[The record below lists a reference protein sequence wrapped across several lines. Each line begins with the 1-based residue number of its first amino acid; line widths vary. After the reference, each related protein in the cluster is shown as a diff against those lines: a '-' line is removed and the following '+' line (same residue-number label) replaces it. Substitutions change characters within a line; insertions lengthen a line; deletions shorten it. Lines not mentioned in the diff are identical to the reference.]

1 MDLTQNK
8 LTKSEWEGIEL
19 PVKSEEKF
27 ILSLIKAGATD
38 ISIKRNMNESMLS
51 LIKIEHSP
59 EIESYLYI
67 TYFQPEILAM
77 VERYIENSAKKPTN
91 TKNLT
96 DAIQIPPVDK
106 KKKPNSKDT
115 IRLKHTEA
123 TIKSKKDKIFEFK
136 LLELCNS
143 ALSTMKSSSEYTIYI
158 YTLVQLLKAS
168 IPHVNK
174 HMIHFTQS
182 LIEWTIVLKPQ
193 LIPDMIHNS
202 QTLIEK
208 NPNIL
213 KYQDITLFDHQ
224 KQLFQ
229 LFNRETTNSTSPKL
243 VLYIA
248 PTGTGKTMSP
258 LGLSETKKVIFV
270 CTARHVG
277 LALARSAISME
288 KRVAFAFGC
297 ETASDIRLHYFAA
310 IDYTRNWKTGAIR
323 KVDNSIGYKVEIMI
337 CDIKSYLTAMHY
349 MLAFNEERDII
360 TFWDEPTITMDLPEH
375 DLHETIHANWR
386 ENRISNM
393 VLSCATLPREQE
405 IQDTIVDFRSRF
417 NLAEIHQIATHDCKK
432 TISILNSSGMGVL
445 PHTLFENYADLQ
457 TCARHCTEIKSL
469 LRYLDLAE
477 IVKFIEHIQS
487 FIPERYSIS
496 AYFESIASITMDEIK
511 LYYLEVLTKLNPE
524 KWPEIYQYLQ
534 SEQKPMFKPKQ
545 QASKQASKAQA
556 SMQANPY
563 KGILIT
569 TEDAHTLTDGPTIYL
584 AENIDNI
591 GRFYIAQSRI
601 PEKVLSDVMTKIEH
615 NNRIQKKIDELE
627 KKVAE
632 KEQKPKET
640 VDASF
645 KGNTKRDSSD
655 KTAITRETQ
664 LWMDQINQF
673 RAEIYIAN
681 IDAQYIPNSREHQRI
696 WTEKF
701 NENAFSPDI
710 DDESIRSIMSLDVS
724 SNLKLLLLLGI
735 GMFVNQPNIQYMEI
749 MKSLATNQK
758 LFLIIAAT
766 DYIYGTNY
774 QFSHGF
780 IGKDITN
787 MTQQKT
793 LQALGRIGR
802 GNIQRNYTIRFRDDD
817 VIRRLFLPTESNLE
831 GEVMSRLMS
840 GASEWAEENIQMS
853 DEPNQSTPSKLHHKY
868 AKYSKNIV
876 LAQEPE
882 QQQQDE
888 ELEQNPQQEQEQK
901 QEPSDEWWN

>member
-8 LTKSEWEGIEL
+8 LTKSEWDGIEI
-19 PVKSEEKF
+19 PVKDNEKF
-27 ILSLIKAGATD
+27 ILSLINAGSTNV
-38 ISIKRNMNESMLS
+38 SIKRNMNESIMS
-51 LIKIEHSP
+51 LIKIDYSP
-59 EIESYLYI
+59 ELESFLYI
-67 TYFQPEILAM
+67 TYFQPDIMKM
-77 VERYIENSAKKPTN
+77 VEKYAPA
-91 TKNLT
+91 L
-96 DAIQIPPVDK
+96 AAAAQIPQSDK

-115 IRLKHTEA
+115 IRLNHTES
-123 TIKSKKDKIFEFK
+123 TIKSKKDKMFEFK
-136 LLELCNS
+136 LLELCNN
-143 ALSTMKSSSEYTIYI
+143 ALSTMLKTSEYTIHI
-158 YTLVQLLKAS
+158 YTLVQLLKTS
-168 IPHVNK
+168 IPYVNK
-174 HMIHFTQS
+174 HMIHFTEA
-182 LIEWTIVLKPQ
+182 LINWTIASKPQ
-193 LIPDMIHNS
+193 LISDMIHNS

-208 NPNIL
+208 NPDIL

-229 LFNRETTNSTSPKL
+229 IFGKETMKDLSNDLPKL

-258 LGLSETKKVIFV
+258 LGLSETHKVIFV

-323 KVDNSIGYKVEIMI
+323 KVDNSVGYKVEIMI

-349 MLAFNEERDII
+349 MLAFNDEKDII
-360 TFWDEPTITMDLPEH
+360 TFWDEPTITMDLPHH
-375 DLHETIHANWR
+375 DLHETIHTNWR
-386 ENRISNM
+386 ENQISKM

-405 IQDTIVDFRSRF
+405 IQETIADFRCRF

-432 TISILNSSGMGVL
+432 TISILNSLGMGVL
-445 PHTLFENYADLQ
+445 PHTLFENYEDLQ
-457 TCARHCTEIKSL
+457 ICARHCADIKSL

-477 IVKFIEHIQS
+477 IVKFIEYAQEFIQ
-487 FIPERYSIS
+487 ERYKIPV
-496 AYFESIASITMDEIK
+496 YFESIDIITMDKIK
-511 LYYLEVLTKLNPE
+511 LYYLEVLGKLNPE
-524 KWPEIYQYLQ
+524 KWPEIYQYMR
-534 SEQKPMFKPKQ
+534 SNQKPLFQ
-545 QASKQASKAQA
+545 QVGPSVKVTQSAQA
-556 SMQANPY
+556 PVNPF

-584 AENIDNI
+584 AENIENI

-601 PEKVLSDVMTKIEH
+601 PEKVLADVMSKIEH
-615 NNRIQKKIDELE
+615 NNRIQKKMDELE
-627 KKVAE
+627 KKIAE
-632 KEQKPKET
+632 KEKKPEET

-655 KTAITRETQ
+655 KTAITKEMK

-681 IDAQYIPNSREHQRI
+681 IDAQYIPNSREHQQV
-696 WTEKF
+696 WTKKF

-710 DDESIRSIMSLDVS
+710 DDESIRTIMSLDVS

-749 MKSLATNQK
+749 MKMLATNQK
-758 LFLIIAAT
+758 LFLIIAAS

-780 IGKDITN
+780 IGKDIAN

-802 GNIQRNYTIRFRDDD
+802 GNIQRNYTIRFRDDS

-840 GASEWAEENIQMS
+840 GASEWADENIQII
-853 DEPNQSTPSKLHHKY
+853 DKPKQSATCKLHHKY
-868 AKYSKNIV
+868 AKYSKNIS

-882 QQQQDE
+882 QQCNQKQESDQKSESNQEQDE
-888 ELEQNPQQEQEQK
+888 EPVLK

>member
-1 MDLTQNK
+1 
-8 LTKSEWEGIEL
+8 
-19 PVKSEEKF
+19 
-27 ILSLIKAGATD
+27 
-38 ISIKRNMNESMLS
+38 
-51 LIKIEHSP
+51 
-59 EIESYLYI
+59 
-67 TYFQPEILAM
+67 
-77 VERYIENSAKKPTN
+77 
-91 TKNLT
+91 
-96 DAIQIPPVDK
+96 
-106 KKKPNSKDT
+106 
-115 IRLKHTEA
+115 
-123 TIKSKKDKIFEFK
+123 
-136 LLELCNS
+136 
-143 ALSTMKSSSEYTIYI
+143 
-158 YTLVQLLKAS
+158 
-168 IPHVNK
+168 
-174 HMIHFTQS
+174 
-182 LIEWTIVLKPQ
+182 
-193 LIPDMIHNS
+193 
-202 QTLIEK
+202 
-208 NPNIL
+208 
-213 KYQDITLFDHQ
+213 
-224 KQLFQ
+224 
-229 LFNRETTNSTSPKL
+229 
-243 VLYIA
+243 
-248 PTGTGKTMSP
+248 
-258 LGLSETKKVIFV
+258 
-270 CTARHVG
+270 
-277 LALARSAISME
+277 
-288 KRVAFAFGC
+288 
-297 ETASDIRLHYFAA
+297 
-310 IDYTRNWKTGAIR
+310 
-323 KVDNSIGYKVEIMI
+323 
-337 CDIKSYLTAMHY
+337 MHY

-405 IQDTIVDFRSRF
+405 IQDTITDFRSRF

-477 IVKFIEHIQS
+477 IVKFIEHVQR
-487 FIPERYSIS
+487 FIPERYSIP
-496 AYFESIASITMDEIK
+496 AYFESISAITMDQIK

-524 KWPEIYQYLQ
+524 KWPEIYQLLQ
-534 SEQKPMFKPKQ
+534 SEQRPMYKDRATKPKQ
-545 QASKQASKAQA
+545 QQQAATKQA

-601 PEKVLSDVMTKIEH
+601 PEKVLADVMTKIEH
-615 NNRIQKKIDELE
+615 NNRIQKKMDELE
-627 KKVAE
+627 KKIAE

-655 KTAITRETQ
+655 KMVITRETQ

-681 IDAQYIPNSREHQRI
+681 IDAQYIPNSREHQRV

-710 DDESIRSIMSLDVS
+710 DDESIRAIMSLDVS

-840 GASEWAEENIQMS
+840 GASEWAEENIQHI
-853 DEPNQSTPSKLHHKY
+853 DKPIQSTPSKLHHKY
-868 AKYSKNIV
+868 AKYSKNNV
-876 LAQEPE
+876 LAQAPEQKQEPE
-882 QQQQDE
+882 QQQ
-888 ELEQNPQQEQEQK
+888 EQEQEQHQEQHQEQQQEQEEQH
-901 QEPSDEWWN
+901 QEQQQEQLQLQSDEWWN